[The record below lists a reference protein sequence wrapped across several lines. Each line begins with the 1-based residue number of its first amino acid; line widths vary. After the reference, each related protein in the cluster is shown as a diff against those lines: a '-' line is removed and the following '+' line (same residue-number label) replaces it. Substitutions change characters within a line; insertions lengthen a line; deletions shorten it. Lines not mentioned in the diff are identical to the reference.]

1 LSTLLKK
8 IAELQQKAHALETKE
23 KPGVSQVRA
32 LVKKYRLSASDLQ
45 GVFGAKGSVK
55 TAAKSVDGRSKS
67 ALKGKKLAV
76 KYKDDHGNK
85 WTGRGLP
92 PKWLKSYEAEGRK
105 REEFLVK

>member
-1 LSTLLKK
+1 MLCR
-8 IAELQQKAHALETKE
+8 
-23 KPGVSQVRA
+23 GSQ
-32 LVKKYRLSASDLQ
+32 SATT
-45 GVFGAKGSVK
+45 V
-55 TAAKSVDGRSKS
+55 AKSADGRSKS
-67 ALKGKKLAV
+67 ALKGKMLAV

>member
-1 LSTLLKK
+1 M
-8 IAELQQKAHALETKE
+8 
-23 KPGVSQVRA
+23 
-32 LVKKYRLSASDLQ
+32 
-45 GVFGAKGSVK
+45 
-55 TAAKSVDGRSKS
+55 
-67 ALKGKKLAV
+67 LAV